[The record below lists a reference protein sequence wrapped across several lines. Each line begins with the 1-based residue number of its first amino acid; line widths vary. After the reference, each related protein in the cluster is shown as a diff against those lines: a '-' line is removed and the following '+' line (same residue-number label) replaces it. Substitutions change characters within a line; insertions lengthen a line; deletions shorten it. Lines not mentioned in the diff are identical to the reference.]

1 MVAPFLLALT
11 AGSGAA
17 PSVTPVSDITLSA
30 NSIAENAPQ
39 GTVVGTLSNN
49 LGTSVSWAIT
59 DNSDFQ
65 LSASTGT
72 TVTLQR
78 SGTGTIAEGVSESVT
93 IRATASGAS
102 AYDENF
108 SVTVTE
114 EVSETLLTTI
124 TLHNTSGGTIPAGAV
139 TPMFGHPFKN
149 SDIASGTYPQF
160 RSPNG
165 QNCDFSFLGRRSRNN
180 GSWKWSGF
188 AIRTKEDISAGGMQ
202 VISIYNGGSAPSAP
216 SVGISD
222 ISARDFKVTLTGLD
236 NLSGS
241 WVSSLTQGIT
251 DNDELLDISGLSNA
265 GGNVL
270 KFFRVRQQF
279 MQSAANHGQL
289 ESYHYVAVL
298 QDASNGVGGFRWLP
312 RVVQPWYDVDS
323 PTKNKRDFNW
333 TLADGGS
340 TIATMSPGAAC
351 QFTWDSGSNF
361 LSSNNTLSTGVA
373 GRLTTTGTLPTG
385 LSTGTTYYISP
396 DPGSGVDN
404 RLYFC
409 PTALDAVVY
418 DHKTTVSGA
427 GSGIHTFTPH
437 TEIVHFASVFGATA
451 DGKYQFIQGGG
462 SFTADAPIHIEF
474 DKAYWKATE
483 MLPTYML
490 SVEPDPNPTQTY
502 TPNTRAQLRAV
513 FNATG
518 PDQQIGPQP
527 VWVARAFMNQT
538 EADLNGVRVNGLCYG
553 NIALCVKNSS
563 TGTMP
568 VVTATS
574 GTPFT
579 GMGTASATFRWSTAN
594 SNGFTAPSGDNAGI
608 YLATDGSHWGGGA
621 AYYAYLA
628 TGEPQY
634 FDLQAETANYLT
646 FCRQETLP
654 TSTNVNDGTPGPRN
668 NATLGIYGFTQGET
682 GGGDRDDA
690 WSFLMGCLASGIR
703 PDVTW
708 EKAAL
713 GSYLDSLVQSNLDFF
728 DAFNA
733 LQDSFWNDN
742 GWFWFFDAYP
752 LLPPWMY
759 FYKYFSW
766 CFADGVLEGACSS
779 QLTHLSKFVE
789 SVHANVDIFH
799 MTGYRCLCWE
809 SAGTMVTSMDQMF
822 FSPGGGTQWSFD
834 SGTDLLTYI
843 IFGNKA
849 TYTLNDKFMCQFS
862 SPGAWLPPFTEY
874 NVVTLTDP
882 GTGSDKTFKISAT
895 PSPGSPVNITTDP
908 PPNLTENVG
917 IRYQTIPTDSW
928 GMDYSNINGGY
939 TTIGNAA
946 LNMGAARG
954 QTGIAA
960 AKAAMNTYIS
970 RMPAYPDD
978 FVDVPTWAL
987 DDTYAS

>member
-1 MVAPFLLALT
+1 MALRLRIR
-11 AGSGAA
+11 GA

-124 TLHNTSGGTIPAGAV
+124 TLHNTSGGTISAGAV
-139 TPMFGHPFKN
+139 TPFFGHPFKT

-165 QNCDFSFLGRRSRNN
+165 QNCDFSFWGRRSRDN

-188 AIRTKEDISAGGMQ
+188 AIRTKEDISAGDTQ

-270 KFFRVRQQF
+270 KLFRVRQQF

-289 ESYHYVAVL
+289 EAYHFAAVL
-298 QDASNGVGGFRWLP
+298 QNASSGVGGFRWLP
-312 RVVQPWYDVDS
+312 RVTQPWYDVDS
-323 PTKNKRDFNW
+323 PAKNKRDFSW
-333 TLADGGS
+333 TLADGG
-340 TIATMSPGAAC
+340 TTVATMSPGSAC

-361 LSSNNTLSTGVA
+361 LSSNNTLPTSVA

-396 DPGSGVDN
+396 DPDSGVAN

-409 PTALDAVVY
+409 PTAVDALSFSNRISA
-418 DHKTTVSGA
+418 SGA
-427 GSGIHTFTPH
+427 GSGTHTFTPH
-437 TEIVHFASVFGATA
+437 TEIVQFASVFGAA
-451 DGKYQFIQGGG
+451 SDGKYQFIQGGG
-462 SFTADAPIHIEF
+462 TFTADAPIHVEF

-483 MLPTYML
+483 LLPTYML
-490 SVEPDPNPTQTY
+490 SVAPDPNPTQTY
-502 TPNTRAQLRAV
+502 TPNTRAQLRADW
-513 FNATG
+513 NGTG
-518 PDQQIGPQP
+518 PAEQIGPQP
-527 VWVARAFMNQT
+527 GWVARSFMSQT
-538 EADLNGVRVNGLCYG
+538 ESDLRGVRVNGLCYG
-553 NIALCVKNSS
+553 NVAFCFKSS
-563 TGTMP
+563 ATGTVP

-579 GMGTASATFRWSTAN
+579 GMGTASATLRWSTAN
-594 SNGFTAPSGDNAGI
+594 SNGFTAPSGDTRGI
-608 YLATDGSHWGGGA
+608 YIAADGSHWASGV
-621 AYYAYLA
+621 YYAYLA

-634 FDLQAETANYLT
+634 FDMMVDTANYMVL
-646 FCRQETLP
+646 CRYEAIS
-654 TSTNVNDGTPGPRN
+654 TSTNVNTGTPGPRN
-668 NATLGIYGFTQGET
+668 NSTLGVYGFVQGEV
-682 GGGDRDDA
+682 GGGDRDDG
-690 WSFLMGCLASGIR
+690 WSFREIGLCSGIR

-713 GSYLDSLVQSNLDFF
+713 GSYLDTLVQRNLDVF

-733 LQDSFWNDN
+733 LQDSFWKDN
-742 GWFWFFDAYP
+742 GWFWFFGDYP

-759 FYKYFSW
+759 FYKYLSW
-766 CFADGVLEGACSS
+766 SLVDAVLEGGCTS
-779 QLTHLSKFVE
+779 QLTYLSKFPAA
-789 SVHANVDIFH
+789 VHTNVDIFH
-799 MTGYRCLCWE
+799 MTGYRCLCW
-809 SAGTMVTSMDQMF
+809 SADHTMVTSMSQMF
-822 FSPGGGTQWSFD
+822 FSPGGGTYWAYA
-834 SGTDLLTYI
+834 SGTDLLTYN
-843 IFGNKA
+843 IFGDKA
-849 TYTLNDKFMCQFS
+849 TYTLNDQVMCQFS
-862 SPGAWLPPFTEY
+862 SPGAWLPLFTPY

-882 GTGSDKTFKISAT
+882 GTGSNKTFKISAT
-895 PSPGSPVNITTDP
+895 PSPGSPVNITNDG
-908 PPNLTENVG
+908 NLTENFG
-917 IRYQTIPTDSW
+917 IRYQTIPSNSW
-928 GMDYSNINGGY
+928 GMDYDNINGGY
-939 TTIGNAA
+939 TPIGNAA

-954 QTGIAA
+954 MTGIAS

-970 RMPAYPDD
+970 RMPSYPAD
-978 FVDVPTWAL
+978 FADVPTWAL
-987 DDTYAS
+987 DDTYAA